1 MFCKD
6 SNANLVS
13 VHSEEESN
21 FVVDLIDYP
30 SRNITKCVWTGGK
43 KNYDINTWEWVDGSD
58 YDFTNWNPETNEPDV
73 GNWDNDQCITYL
85 RGGYLWND
93 RPCRHW
99 CFVTICKK

>member
-1 MFCKD
+1 MLCNE

-21 FVVDLIDYP
+21 FIVDLIDNEL
-30 SRNITKCVWTGGK
+30 RNRTNCMWTGGK
-43 KNYDINTWEWVDGSD
+43 KNYHSNTWGWVDGSN
-58 YDFTNWNPETNEPDV
+58 YDFTNWNSGQPDG
-73 GNWDNDQCITYL
+73 GNVDNQQCITYWKG
-85 RGGYLWND
+85 RYLWHD